1 MSIEFSPLDEYEIQ
15 EKIRLLE
22 ILCKE
27 QRRRLKKQDWT
38 AFFIDR
44 KGFTRDMA
52 IDGLDASKYEIQI
65 PVVKRLIPDWVK
77 GLKSSKTDKNPVIER
92 ITFWR
97 KKIDREKR
105 IVWYEED

>member
-1 MSIEFSPLDEYEIQ
+1 MSIEFSPLDGYEIQ

-44 KGFTRDMA
+44 KGFTRDMV
-52 IDGLDASKYEIQI
+52 IDGLDASKYEMQI
-65 PVVKRLIPDWVK
+65 PVVSRLIPDW
-77 GLKSSKTDKNPVIER
+77 SKESKPSKIDK